1 MEQGYVSSDPSQR
14 WKQAADSYAK
24 SCKGIMGLSESIR
37 YVGALNRYGRTVAG
51 FIKPGAEPM
60 MSREQAKNDFFIL
73 SAMLNLHIETESAIG
88 KLKDI
93 LIHHE
98 KVKMVIIPSGKIAY
112 LVTINGDEEQYMQII
127 EDIKSY
133 LNPDS

>member
-1 MEQGYVSSDPSQR
+1 MSSDPADR
-14 WKQAADSYAK
+14 WKQAANTYAK

-60 MSREQAKNDFFIL
+60 MSREQAKNDFFLL
-73 SAMLNLHIETESAIG
+73 SAMLNLHTETESALG
-88 KLKDI
+88 KLNDI
-93 LIHHE
+93 LMHHE
-98 KVKMVIIPSGKIAY
+98 KVKMVLIPSGKIAY
-112 LVTINGDEEQYMQII
+112 MVTINGDEARYMDII